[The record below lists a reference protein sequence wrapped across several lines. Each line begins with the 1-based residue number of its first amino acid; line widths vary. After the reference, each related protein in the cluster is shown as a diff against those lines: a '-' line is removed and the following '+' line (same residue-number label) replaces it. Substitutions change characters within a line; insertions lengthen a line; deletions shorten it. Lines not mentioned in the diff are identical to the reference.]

1 MSKLSKLFFPGGQN
15 TFLSRKK
22 MLSTSRKTFFDR
34 ISYVEVLLLGVAFFT
49 PKTRFQAPLWQIS
62 AIWVNNGTKLFLQLE
77 STDKNLSRALLK
89 VKIEQSYEDVVIR
102 LVGPNWY
109 SGSPIRDLEKESQK
123 IDSRSQN
130 PKIWKLGWDMQGIV
144 QRTSKIRPG
153 AGSST
158 W

>member
-1 MSKLSKLFFPGGQN
+1 MSEFDKLFFPGGQN
-15 TFLSRKK
+15 TFLSWKK
-22 MLSTSRKTFFDR
+22 MLSTTIKTFFRR
-34 ISYVEVLLLGVAFFT
+34 ISYAEVLLLGVALFT
-49 PKTRFQAPLWQIS
+49 PKTRFHASFWQIS
-62 AIWVNNGTKLFLQLE
+62 ATGVNNGTKLFLQLK

-102 LVGPNWY
+102 QVGPNWY

-130 PKIWKLGWDMQGIV
+130 PKIWKLGWDMQDMV
-144 QRTSKIRPG
+144 QRTSGICPG
-153 AGSST
+153 VGSSQ